1 MSFRRAQPTWLVG
14 RLQQEMRSGR
24 RRLERP
30 WPENGRSAVEE
41 EDDEEEEE
49 VKSYR
54 LKVQRLIQQ
63 YRNSLS
69 Q

>member
-1 MSFRRAQPTWLVG
+1 VEEEGWG
-14 RLQQEMRSGR
+14 G
-24 RRLERP
+24 
-30 WPENGRSAVEE
+30 NGLKKVRSAVEE

-54 LKVQRLIQQ
+54 LKEQRLIQQ
-63 YRNSLS
+63 YRNPLS